1 MRSPRKVRQTKPT
14 ATNQKHP
21 RRPKKLNVHPRAAM
35 FTIRTRAR
43 PSKPRRLSRRRRN
56 PHPEL
61 PNKICLHRVLLRQV
75 PLHKRIADG
84 AVVAVADAAD

>member
-1 MRSPRKVRQTKPT
+1 
-14 ATNQKHP
+14 
-21 RRPKKLNVHPRAAM
+21 M

-84 AVVAVADAAD
+84 AVVAVADAADLAAMNRRSLKLSLPLPQKDQFR